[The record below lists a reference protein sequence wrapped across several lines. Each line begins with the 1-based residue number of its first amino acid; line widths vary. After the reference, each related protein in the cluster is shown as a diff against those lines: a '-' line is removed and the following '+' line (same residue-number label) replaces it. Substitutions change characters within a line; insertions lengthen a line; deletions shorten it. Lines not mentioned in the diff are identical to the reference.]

1 MGLSWLP
8 AELAG
13 GPFSVSRARATALPP
28 SRLRHPALTIP
39 TRSVRAEGEATSVLE
54 RARAFL
60 VALPDDVAFSHV
72 TACQLWDLPL
82 PGGLEAQTELDV
94 MRSSSSTRVRRTGCH
109 GHRGLQRR
117 RTARSRGLPVTGLA
131 HTWVDL
137 GEVLD
142 RGLTL
147 DDVVVVGDQV
157 ATRLAGRRDPGE
169 PATAP
174 ASRALAVM
182 ARTMDARVRPRGKVL
197 LTEALALVRAPVRS
211 PMESRA
217 RLMFVRAGFPE
228 PEVNRDVHGRDGGW
242 LLEGD
247 LVWEEHRVVG
257 EYQGRDHGS
266 IKQRSYD
273 ARRQSV
279 AHDQGW
285 TVLEIYSEDVFQ
297 RPRRQECLKRFA
309 RALGLDP
316 ATLDFR

>member
-82 PGGLEAQTELDV
+82 PGRLEAQTELDV

-131 HTWVDL
+131 DTWVDL
-137 GEVLD
+137 GEVAAPGLPLD
-142 RGLTL
+142 ELVILG
-147 DDVVVVGDQV
+147 DDI
-157 ATRLAGRRDPGE
+157 ATRLDGPAEPGE
-169 PATAP
+169 ADLFAGMKAQLEKVENGDPVLKERQATL
-174 ASRALAVM
+174 SRQLSDEQ
-182 ARTMDARVRPRGKVL
+182 ARWVTFNAQL
-197 LTEALALVRAPVRS
+197 EELE
-211 PMESRA
+211 
-217 RLMFVRAGFPE
+217 RLMAAT
-228 PEVNRDVHGRDGGW
+228 
-242 LLEGD
+242 
-247 LVWEEHRVVG
+247 
-257 EYQGRDHGS
+257 
-266 IKQRSYD
+266 K
-273 ARRQSV
+273 RR
-279 AHDQGW
+279 
-285 TVLEIYSEDVFQ
+285 
-297 RPRRQECLKRFA
+297 
-309 RALGLDP
+309 
-316 ATLDFR
+316 